1 MTSLSGLARHRILSA
16 PNSSNS
22 RIFALAIVLAV
33 MLMAA
38 ALPDGAV
45 SHLLYA
51 QSPDS
56 SIEYAENG
64 KARVAVFLAHDQDG
78 DVIRWSLSGSNAH
91 LFTIGGGVLAFKQ
104 PPNFE
109 DPQSAIATGPLEK
122 RNVYNVTIEAAGAVH
137 EVAVTV
143 RDVDEPGTVSIDRP
157 QPQVDRPLQARLFD
171 EDYGVTGARWQ
182 WARSVDG
189 TSWTDIPG
197 AISPRRS
204 PASADEGTYLRA
216 TATYSDK
223 FGAGKTASAVSE
235 NRVEAKTLSNAAPSF
250 ADQDDDKSTLY
261 IDILRSVAENTAVGM
276 PVGVPVSASDADDDL
291 LFYEFVETPDLID
304 ADGQIR
310 FTIERDSGQI
320 RTAKVL
326 GADSGER
333 EDEDS
338 RSLIGNP
345 PLPEGINA
353 GEADNSEYL
362 LRVMVSDPSTATS
375 TVNVTIRVTDVN
387 EPPQFDE
394 DAPSVLRVVEN
405 ADPPL
410 ITFGDDN
417 SPVSPDLYSV
427 TDRDVSVSGP
437 NSYDDTTYSYTLSGP
452 DSDFFE
458 FDTAGAL
465 SLIASHKPDFE
476 EKNSYSVT
484 IEASSGEGSRR
495 LTNRLNVA
503 IKVVDAEDVG
513 KVELSQREPQVGRQV
528 RARVSDPDGG
538 IRIKGWE
545 WERSSEITLDSGGA
559 PSAECRDDPG
569 TPGIDEVGG
578 WTSIDGA
585 SLPFYTPKLGDADR
599 CLRVTVTYTDNIKNP
614 VDASAEQIAG
624 TVEAPVQRRSPVN
637 SAPRFVV
644 QSGRTIRRVA
654 ENTVAGQDIGSPVS
668 AHDEDGELL
677 IYTLGGS
684 DAASFSLTRNNG
696 QLKTKVPL
704 DYESKRRY
712 TVEVI
717 ATDPSG
723 ASDSILVT
731 IRLTNENDPAQLA
744 GRSSV
749 IFSENKTVPV
759 TTYFAYDE
767 DGSAIKWSLSGRDA
781 NLFTIHGGE
790 LAFKTPPNYED
801 PLSVVDGVPRAERN
815 VYRLTVEASGSSKDV
830 VVTVTDVDE
839 SGMVTISRPQPQ
851 VSRPLYA
858 RLLDEDNGVAGENW
872 QWARSGTGTVWT
884 DIEGAT
890 SPLRSPAPD
899 DVGRF
904 LRARV
909 TYTDKFGNGKSASG
923 VSSNRVEAKTLSNE
937 APSFAG
943 QDEDW
948 VTPYIEIVR
957 SVAEN
962 AAEGTA
968 IGEPVSASDEDEDI
982 LFYELLDTPDL
993 RADDGHVRFT
1003 IDSETGQI
1011 RVVEILGAD
1020 AGEREDEE
1028 SRALDGQPALPE
1040 GEDAGEADNSEY
1052 VLRVRASDPSTASV
1066 TVNAIVKITD
1076 VNEPPA
1082 FHVDAPTL
1090 LMVSENLET
1099 PLLTFGNDET
1109 VDADTYAVTDQDGS
1123 VAGPDGHDDTA
1134 YTYSVSGADRSSFTF
1149 NGAGVLS
1156 FRAGREPDYE
1166 QKSSYSITIE
1176 ARSGEGSRRMT
1187 ARLDVVIEVVNTHDL
1202 GEVQM
1207 SQRQPQVGIEI
1218 VATLSD
1224 PDGGVIIT
1232 RWVWER
1238 TVDDDLAPSAKCED
1252 IEADEVWMPIGE
1264 ASSAVYVPKST
1275 DVGRCLRA
1283 TAVYMDNLDDT
1294 ELEATGVLE
1303 VPARGARTPA
1313 SVPLPPSVNAA
1324 PEFPDQDL
1332 ITEGNQSDGAIRQV
1346 AENTESGQNIGA
1358 PVSAYDDDGDLLIYT
1373 LQGEDASH
1381 FRILRR
1387 SGQLRTRSPLN
1398 YEDRNTYTVIVTA
1411 TDPLGASDSIEVTIN
1426 VTDEDDP
1433 PIITVNTDI

>member
-1 MTSLSGLARHRILSA
+1 M
-16 PNSSNS
+16 
-22 RIFALAIVLAV
+22 
-33 MLMAA
+33 
-38 ALPDGAV
+38 
-45 SHLLYA
+45 
-51 QSPDS
+51 
-56 SIEYAENG
+56 
-64 KARVAVFLAHDQDG
+64 
-78 DVIRWSLSGSNAH
+78 
-91 LFTIGGGVLAFKQ
+91 
-104 PPNFE
+104 
-109 DPQSAIATGPLEK
+109 
-122 RNVYNVTIEAAGAVH
+122 
-137 EVAVTV
+137 
-143 RDVDEPGTVSIDRP
+143 DR
-157 QPQVDRPLQARLFD
+157 
-171 EDYGVTGARWQ
+171 
-182 WARSVDG
+182 

-204 PASADEGTYLRA
+204 PAPADEGTYLRA

-223 FGAGKTASAVSE
+223 FGAGKTASVVSE

-250 ADQDDDKSTLY
+250 VEQDDDTSTLY
-261 IDILRSVAENTAVGM
+261 VDILRSVAENTAVGM

-291 LFYEFVETPDLID
+291 LFYEFVDTPDLTD
-304 ADGQIR
+304 AEGQIR

-320 RTAKVL
+320 RIAKEL

-338 RSLIGNP
+338 RALRGNP
-345 PLPEGINA
+345 PLPEGNDA
-353 GEADNSEYL
+353 GQADNSEYL
-362 LRVMVSDPSTATS
+362 LRVMVSDPSTATA
-375 TVNVTIRVTDVN
+375 TVNVIIRVTDVN
-387 EPPQFDE
+387 EPPQFGE
-394 DAPSVLRVVEN
+394 DAPLVLRVAEN
-405 ADPPL
+405 ADPL
-410 ITFGDDN
+410 SITFADDKA
-417 SPVSPDLYSV
+417 PVSPDLYTV

-437 NSYDDTTYSYTLSGP
+437 HLYDDTTYSYTLSGP
-452 DSDFFE
+452 DSDYFE
-458 FDTAGAL
+458 FDDTGAL
-465 SLIASHKPDFE
+465 SIVSSHKPDFE

-495 LTNRLNVA
+495 LINKLNVA
-503 IKVVDAEDVG
+503 IKVVDTEDVG
-513 KVELSQREPQVGRQV
+513 NVELSQREPQVGRQV
-528 RARVSDPDGG
+528 SARVSDPDGG
-538 IRIKGWE
+538 IRFKSWV
-545 WERSSEITLDSGGA
+545 WERSSEITLDSGGT
-559 PSAECRDDPG
+559 PSAECRDDLG
-569 TPGIDEVGG
+569 TTGIDEVGG

-585 SLPFYTPKLGDADR
+585 NSPTYTPKLGDADR

-614 VDASAEQIAG
+614 VDASPEQIAG
-624 TVEAPVQRRSPVN
+624 TVEAPVQRSSPVN
-637 SAPRFVV
+637 AAPHFVV
-644 QSGRTIRRVA
+644 QSGRTLRRVA

-677 IYTLGGS
+677 IYTLGGP

-704 DYESKRRY
+704 DYEGKRRY
-712 TVEVI
+712 IVEVS

-749 IFSENKTVPV
+749 VFSENKTAPV
-759 TTYFAYDE
+759 TKYYAYDE

-801 PLSVVDGVPRAERN
+801 PSSVVDGVPPAERN
-815 VYRLTVEASGSSKDV
+815 VYRLTVEASGSSMDV
-830 VVTVTDVDE
+830 AVTVTDVDE
-839 SGMVTISRPQPQ
+839 SGMITISRPQPQ
-851 VSRPLYA
+851 VGRPLYA
-858 RLLDEDNGVAGENW
+858 RLLDEDIGVAGEKW

-890 SPLRSPAPD
+890 SPLRNPVPD

-909 TYTDKFGNGKSASG
+909 TYTDKFGSGKSASG
-923 VSSNRVEAKTLSNE
+923 ASFNRVEAKTLSNQ

-943 QDEDW
+943 QDENW

-993 RADDGHVRFT
+993 WADDGHVRFS
-1003 IDSETGQI
+1003 IDRETGQI
-1011 RVVEILGAD
+1011 RVVEVLGAD

-1028 SRALDGQPALPE
+1028 SRALEDRPALPE

-1052 VLRVRASDPSTASV
+1052 VLRVRASDPSTASA
-1066 TVNAIVKITD
+1066 TVNVIVKVTD

-1082 FHVDAPTL
+1082 FHMDAPTL
-1090 LMVSENLET
+1090 LMVRENLET
-1099 PLLTFGNDET
+1099 PLLTFGTDDT
-1109 VDADTYAVTDQDGS
+1109 VDADTFAVTDQDGS
-1123 VAGPDGHDDTA
+1123 VAGPDGHDDTT
-1134 YTYSVSGADRSSFTF
+1134 YTYSVSGADRSFFTF
-1149 NGAGVLS
+1149 DDTGVLS

-1166 QKSSYSITIE
+1166 LKSSYSITIV
-1176 ARSGEGSRRMT
+1176 AHSGEGSRRLT

-1202 GEVQM
+1202 GEVQL

-1238 TVDDDLAPSAKCED
+1238 TVDDDFAPSAKCED
-1252 IEADEVWMPIGE
+1252 IEVDEVWTPIGG
-1264 ASSAVYVPKST
+1264 ASSAVYLPKST

-1283 TAVYMDNLDDT
+1283 TAFYMDNLDDT
-1294 ELEATGVLE
+1294 EQQATGVLE
-1303 VPARGARTPA
+1303 VPARGARTPT
-1313 SVPLPPSVNAA
+1313 SIPLHPSVNAA
-1324 PEFPDQDL
+1324 PAFPDQDF
-1332 ITEGNQSDGAIRQV
+1332 IEEGDQSDGASREV
-1346 AENTESGQNIGA
+1346 AENTRSGQNIGA
-1358 PVSAYDDDGDLLIYT
+1358 PVSAYDDDDDLLIYT
-1373 LQGEDASH
+1373 LRGEDALH

-1387 SGQLRTRSPLN
+1387 SGQLRTRDPLN
-1398 YEDRNTYTVIVTA
+1398 YEERNTYTVIVTA
-1411 TDPLGASDSIEVTIN
+1411 TDPLGASDSIVVTIN

-1433 PIITVNTDI
+1433 PVITVNTVI